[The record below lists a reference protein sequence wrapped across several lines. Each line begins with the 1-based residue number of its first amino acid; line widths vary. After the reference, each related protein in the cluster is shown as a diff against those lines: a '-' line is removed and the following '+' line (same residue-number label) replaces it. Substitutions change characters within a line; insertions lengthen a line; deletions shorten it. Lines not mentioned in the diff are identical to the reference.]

1 MKKPNFK
8 IETISENNFVVL
20 SQEELKEV
28 NGAYNEE
35 AAQFTSISNDHDK
48 GGFCSI
54 SNDTDDAVEA

>member
-28 NGAYNEE
+28 NGADQQE
-35 AAQFTSISNDHDK
+35 AQFTSISNDTDK

-54 SNDTDDAVEA
+54 SNDTDDAVEN

>member
-1 MKKPNFK
+1 MKKPNLK

-28 NGAYNEE
+28 NGAYNED
-35 AAQFTSISNDHDK
+35 AQFTSISNDTDK

-54 SNDTDDAVEA
+54 SNDTDDAVEN